1 MFILYTHSHL
11 NLLVWIVCNA
21 QLSWQHKVA
30 KGGKEELTIENTSH
44 GMCISEQFVYYCAMY
59 ELEAQ
64 EYKKFVISA

>member
-1 MFILYTHSHL
+1 MHSCHGNIKL
-11 NLLVWIVCNA
+11 P
-21 QLSWQHKVA
+21 

-64 EYKKFVISA
+64 EYKISAYTR